1 MTKLTL
7 TDVVNLQNE
16 STTITALKSNND
28 VTEIAM
34 ENTLS
39 RNGLAPNQ
47 MLSNLD
53 MNNYKVINLPDAV
66 TDQEPATYS
75 QLKSIPAVISAG
87 TVLNAS
93 YVTIGNDS
101 TLLSE
106 RALAASSNLTLTD
119 QGPGLS
125 AIIGIGSN

>member
-39 RNGLAPNQ
+39 RDGLAPNQ

-53 MNNYKVINLPDAV
+53 MNNYKVINLPDA
-66 TDQEPATYS
+66 TTAQEPAT
-75 QLKSIPAVISAG
+75 
-87 TVLNAS
+87 
-93 YVTIGNDS
+93 
-101 TLLSE
+101 
-106 RALAASSNLTLTD
+106 
-119 QGPGLS
+119 
-125 AIIGIGSN
+125 